1 LPPIENEHMGTP
13 PMAPSVACITVDFTD
28 AMHNK
33 ATAKRAA
40 MWLRRWAKRA
50 KITGGL

>member
-1 LPPIENEHMGTP
+1 
-13 PMAPSVACITVDFTD
+13 
-28 AMHNK
+28 MHNK